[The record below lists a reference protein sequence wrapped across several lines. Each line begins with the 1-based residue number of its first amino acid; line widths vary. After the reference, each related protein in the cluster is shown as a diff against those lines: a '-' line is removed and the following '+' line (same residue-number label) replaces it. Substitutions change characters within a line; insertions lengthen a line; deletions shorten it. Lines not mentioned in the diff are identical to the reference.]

1 MMMSS
6 LIIVCLIELLPCSIR
21 IPLLLV
27 SLQTW
32 QSRHAFRWHLIR
44 SIIGVI
50 SAFIDKLW
58 HFVPIAL
65 AVADHGSEATLA
77 LLAGIG

>member
-6 LIIVCLIELLPCSIR
+6 LIIVCLIKFSPRSIR

-32 QSRHAFRWHLIR
+32 QTWHAFRWHLIR
-44 SIIGVI
+44 SIIRSI
-50 SAFIDKLW
+50 ATFIDKLW
-58 HFVPIAL
+58 HFVAIAL